1 MTDVTANGADAAVR
15 GGSDG
20 QSFGSLGYRTYVLLT
35 LTVVYTFNFIDRI
48 LISVV
53 GRPIIDEFGLTNF
66 QFGILSGLGFALF
79 YTLLGIPIASLSERV
94 SRVRIIGVCVILW
107 SAATVACGFTT
118 GFVTLLLA
126 RLAVGVGEAGCTPP
140 ANSLIS
146 DYYKPV
152 ARPTALGIYAVGIT
166 AGGVLAQV
174 GGGWM
179 IQNFTWREAFIY
191 VGAPGVLIG
200 LLVLLSIKEP
210 PRGYSDP
217 PGAAK
222 PERASFT
229 DALSEVI
236 SKRTFWLVTLAST
249 ICAFAGYSLTGF
261 APLHIQ
267 YTHGYT
273 AGETAI
279 QFMAIFG
286 IAGSVGAFLGGWLTE
301 RANRFS
307 GTAACW
313 VPGIALILCGPFYFT
328 GFVTMAVPVLVVT
341 MIAANLLQYTYLGAQ
356 YNISQAVVS
365 LRVRAT
371 SVAIFLFI
379 VNLIGYGV
387 GPPTFGLIADQ
398 ITNDWIAASAFAGE
412 ITANC
417 SLTDPDLS
425 EALLGACL
433 EAKAVGI
440 RWACAYATLLFSLAG
455 VFFVITSSTFV
466 KDVQSAQAK
475 GV

>member
-1 MTDVTANGADAAVR
+1 MTDVTLEKSDAAPMAL
-15 GGSDG
+15 DG
-20 QSFGSLGYRTYVLLT
+20 QSYGSFGYRTYVLLT

-53 GRPIIDEFGLTNF
+53 GRPIIDEFGLSNF
-66 QFGILSGLGFALF
+66 QFGILSGIGFALF
-79 YTLLGIPIASLSERV
+79 YTLLGIPIATLSERM

-107 SAATVACGFTT
+107 SIATVLCGFAA

-146 DYYKPV
+146 DYYKPI
-152 ARPTALGIYAVGIT
+152 ARPTALGIYAIGIT

-191 VGAPGVLIG
+191 VGAPGVIIG
-200 LLVLLSIKEP
+200 LIVLLTVKEP

-217 PGAAK
+217 PGSSKLA
-222 PERASFT
+222 RATFREALGEILSKQSFWG
-229 DALSEVI
+229 V
-236 SKRTFWLVTLAST
+236 VVAST
-249 ICAFAGYSLTGF
+249 FCAFAGYALVGF
-261 APLHIQ
+261 QPLHIQ

-279 QFMAIFG
+279 RFMALFG

-313 VPGIALILCGPFYFT
+313 VPGIFLLFCAPIYYI
-328 GFVTMAVPVLVVT
+328 GFQTYSVPLMFATMF
-341 MIAANLLQYTYLGAQ
+341 IANICQYTYLGAQ
-356 YNISQAVVS
+356 YNISQSVVS

-379 VNLIGYGV
+379 VNLLGYGA
-387 GPPTFGLIADQ
+387 GPPTFGLIADSL
-398 ITNDWIAASAFAGE
+398 TNGWIAENGFAGQ
-412 ITANC
+412 IDATC
-417 SLTDPDLS
+417 SLSDGTLAPDLRQ
-425 EALLGACL
+425 ACL
-433 EAKAVGI
+433 EAKAHGM
-440 RWACAYATLLFSLAG
+440 RWACSYATLLFAAAG
-455 VFFVITSSTFV
+455 LTFLLTGTRFVR
-466 KDVQSAQAK
+466 DVQTAK
-475 GV
+475 TKAA